1 MRKLEQIE
9 EVESRRKIEDYGS
22 RKGEVVGHVVE
33 LPIKFLEGEN
43 LNLTAKE
50 KEYYI
55 LPNIFFT

>member
-1 MRKLEQIE
+1 MQ
-9 EVESRRKIEDYGS
+9 
-22 RKGEVVGHVVE
+22 
-33 LPIKFLEGEN
+33 LPLKFLEGEN